1 MAIRP
6 PAAVDEPRMKS
17 KALPAEASDA
27 ARLWLPLNALRAF
40 EAVARRL
47 SFTGAA
53 ASLHISQSALSRHV
67 SRLEE
72 LLGCKLLERRSQG
85 LVLTAAGAALLPVVS
100 KSFDGLEATMQAL
113 RHRAGRTQR
122 MLRVHMPPTFLH
134 VMGVSL
140 LKEFRLAFPDVSID
154 LFSTNGVGL
163 PPSAACDIAI
173 VFDRQRYGDAVRD
186 PLWPIS
192 QTPACAPE
200 IAERCQG
207 MDLQT
212 FLRANEL
219 LHTRLEGEP
228 FGVLWE
234 AFARHFDLEIAP
246 ERGLALDSERLT
258 VELAITGNGVILV
271 DVDMFARELADG
283 RLVTPYAATS
293 QSGFGYYLT
302 VHPDDISDPAIA
314 LFRSWVIQRFTHV
327 NRDGAAPAADAL
339 SAG

>member
-1 MAIRP
+1 MPLRASD
-6 PAAVDEPRMKS
+6 AVDETGTRPK
-17 KALPAEASDA
+17 LQNGEPPDA

-85 LVLTAAGAALLPVVS
+85 LVLTPAGAALLPVVTR
-100 KSFDGLEATMQAL
+100 SFDGLESTMQTL
-113 RHRAGRTQR
+113 RRKAGVSQR
-122 MLRVHMPPTFLH
+122 MLRVHMPPTFLQ
-134 VMGVSL
+134 VVGMSL
-140 LKEFRLAFPDVSID
+140 LREFRLAFPDVSID

-163 PPSAACDIAI
+163 PRAAACDIAV
-173 VFDRQRYGDAVRD
+173 VFDRPKLDDVVRD
-186 PLWPIS
+186 PLWLIS

-200 IAERCQG
+200 IAERCSG

-212 FLRANEL
+212 FLRSNEL

-228 FGVLWE
+228 FGVLWS
-234 AFARHFDLEIAP
+234 AFARHFDLDIPA
-246 ERGLALDSERLT
+246 ERGLTLDSEALT
-258 VELAITGNGVILV
+258 VEWAMTGNGVILL
-271 DVDMFARELADG
+271 DVEMFARELADG
-283 RLVTPYAATS
+283 RLVTPFEATC

-302 VHPDDISDPAIA
+302 VHPDDMSDPAIA
-314 LFRSWVIQRFTHV
+314 LFRSWVIQRFARGHATAS
-327 NRDGAAPAADAL
+327 G
-339 SAG
+339 